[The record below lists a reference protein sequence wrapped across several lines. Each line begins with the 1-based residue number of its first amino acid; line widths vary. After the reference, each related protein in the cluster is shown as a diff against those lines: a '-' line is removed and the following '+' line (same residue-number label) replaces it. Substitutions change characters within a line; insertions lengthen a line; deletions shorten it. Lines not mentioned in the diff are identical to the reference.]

1 MSSINVLF
9 VCLGNIC
16 RSPTAHG
23 IFETLVKVEGLSDVI
38 AVDSAG
44 TGDWHLG
51 HPPDERATQAALI
64 QGYDLSHL
72 RARKV
77 KVEDFEQFDHILA
90 MDRIN
95 LANLK
100 RMAPTNFIGKLGLF
114 LDYADLPGPVEVPD
128 PYNGGKDDFEQVLQL
143 IESASRGLLRSL
155 KNNQV

>member
-1 MSSINVLF
+1 MSSTNVLF

-23 IFETLVKVEGLSDVI
+23 VFETLVKGEGLSDVI

-51 HPPDERATQAALI
+51 CPPDERATQTALI

-100 RMAPTNFIGKLGLF
+100 RMAPTDFIGKLSLF
-114 LDYADLPGPVEVPD
+114 LDYADQPGPAEVPD
-128 PYNGGKDDFEQVLQL
+128 PYTGGKDDFEQVLRL
-143 IESASRGLLRSL
+143 IENASRGLLRSL
-155 KNNQV
+155 KNNKV